1 MRIKDM
7 TAEQAAERLV
17 ELLDKSRR
25 TNLEATIDAL
35 GDIKEQIKELEAK
48 ETALKKEL
56 RGLGIGTYAGSKYV
70 MTLSEQERD
79 VLDMKAVREKL
90 SDQFIRA
97 HTSVTKYPMFRFS
110 KRNADAE
117 AA

>member
-1 MRIKDM
+1 M
-7 TAEQAAERLV
+7 
-17 ELLDKSRR
+17 

-56 RGLGIGTYAGSKYV
+56 KALGVGTYVGVKYV
-70 MTLSEQERD
+70 LTLSEQERE
-79 VLDMKAVREKL
+79 VLDSKAVREHL
-90 SDQFIRA
+90 SHQFITA
-97 HTSVTKYPMFRFS
+97 HTSITKYPMFRFS
-110 KRNADAE
+110 KRNAE